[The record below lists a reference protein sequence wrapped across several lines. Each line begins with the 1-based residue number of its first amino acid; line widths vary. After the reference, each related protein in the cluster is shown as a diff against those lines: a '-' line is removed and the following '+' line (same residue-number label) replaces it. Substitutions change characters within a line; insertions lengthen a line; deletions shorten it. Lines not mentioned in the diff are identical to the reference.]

1 MLVVD
6 DPSGGEGGRFRLHIV
21 DGTADVAR
29 DETAA
34 GTNGEISCDI
44 AALGSLYLGGVDAR
58 DLAAAGRVRAS
69 SPELLRAFALSWQA
83 QNHPAT
89 GTDF

>member
-1 MLVVD
+1 MIR
-6 DPSGGEGGRFRLHIV
+6 P
-21 DGTADVAR
+21 VAR
-29 DETAA
+29 AVASAA
-34 GTNGEISCDI
+34 HRRRDGRRGARRDGRRNQREISCDI